1 LNKDG
6 AVDIIT
12 ATNRG
17 TFIFWGKP
25 RAGAGKPAPAPPA
38 SK

>member
-1 LNKDG
+1 LKGDG

-12 ATNRG
+12 ATDRG
-17 TFIFWGKP
+17 VFIFWGKP
-25 RAGAGKPAPAPPA
+25 RAGTAKPAATSA